1 MALFKI
7 LRGNAANLPT
17 TKKDGYAYFCT
28 DTHDFYIDYTN
39 ASGKLTRGQLN
50 AYQADKLSAGRNI
63 NLDTAVS
70 STATVFD
77 GSKNI
82 TIPVTGVKE
91 AYLTWG
97 GKNLAGSSSPLD
109 ASMIP
114 QLGANRFAFLKEAG
128 ILVEYSRDSGTT
140 WTEIESTTKH
150 RLFGAMGSN
159 FAGYTIGNN
168 ITAGADTSTYQL
180 RVTIDSVTAGIYSVL
195 KKFAI
200 NVSTSGGQNCW
211 CSIEA
216 KTAADVDSGN
226 DVWTKFADQVAIIGW
241 SGWNIINTTTFT
253 SYSGSDSQ
261 KSQYQKIRFI
271 FGNQSHSGN
280 NYKGLTI
287 QQIFAFGENA
297 WKFPSS
303 MAKYGTLYSYDCEQN
318 ATFPAQ
324 VAAKSLISN
333 GTLTVG
339 NNAKIGGTLTVTGN
353 TTATS
358 ITASGKVTSSEF
370 IGNLTGNADT
380 ATEANQS
387 KGIMWAYFDDMGV
400 IS

>member
-1 MALFKI
+1 M
-7 LRGNAANLPT
+7 
-17 TKKDGYAYFCT
+17 
-28 DTHDFYIDYTN
+28 
-39 ASGKLTRGQLN
+39 
-50 AYQADKLSAGRNI
+50 SAGKNI

-200 NVSTSGGQNCW
+200 NVSTSGG
-211 CSIEA
+211 
-216 KTAADVDSGN
+216 
-226 DVWTKFADQVAIIGW
+226 
-241 SGWNIINTTTFT
+241 
-253 SYSGSDSQ
+253 
-261 KSQYQKIRFI
+261 
-271 FGNQSHSGN
+271 
-280 NYKGLTI
+280 
-287 QQIFAFGENA
+287 
-297 WKFPSS
+297 
-303 MAKYGTLYSYDCEQN
+303 
-318 ATFPAQ
+318 
-324 VAAKSLISN
+324 
-333 GTLTVG
+333 
-339 NNAKIGGTLTVTGN
+339 
-353 TTATS
+353 
-358 ITASGKVTSSEF
+358 
-370 IGNLTGNADT
+370 
-380 ATEANQS
+380 
-387 KGIMWAYFDDMGV
+387 
-400 IS
+400 